1 MPGFF
6 QSGDFKGRG
15 IFIPRLTILQM
26 KLTIHGAARQVTGSM
41 HLLQVGRYKI
51 LIDCG
56 LDYERDRSTMDN
68 ENFPFRPEEID
79 VLVLTHAH
87 IDHSG
92 NIPTLVRL
100 GFQGQVLC
108 TPPTADLTEL
118 LLLDSVSI
126 FMNKANKSRRRS
138 RGRSHNDA
146 QPLYLQKHV
155 MEAMDR
161 FVTIGFNKPFRIN
174 GDIEL
179 TFVPVGHLLGAA
191 AAVLKINDNGVE
203 KSIAF
208 TGDIGRKNYPVLD
221 DPQALP
227 PVDYLVTESTYGG
240 RLHTKGKTVEE
251 ALVEVIDKCCVQEQ
265 GRLIIPAFSI
275 GRTQSL
281 VYSLNK
287 IFSSGLLPP
296 VKVFVDSPMA
306 SMATRIF
313 RKYHDL
319 VNDEAKD
326 FYRAQGDEFE
336 FDNLTYVETLKD
348 SRQISN
354 YFEPC
359 IIISSAGMLEGGRI
373 QDHLYYNIQNY
384 YCTILFI
391 GYCAKGTLGHRLLR
405 GDSIVHIKDRDL
417 AVYATIKQTDVLSA
431 HGDHNDLM
439 GVIRGQDKA
448 KLKSVFLVHGE
459 TVSMEALAQSA
470 EEEGYQVVIPEKSL
484 GYVL

>member
-1 MPGFF
+1 
-6 QSGDFKGRG
+6 
-15 IFIPRLTILQM
+15 M

-41 HLLQVGRYKI
+41 HLLQVGQYKI

-56 LDYERDRSTMDN
+56 LDYEKDRSIQSN
-68 ENFPFRPEEID
+68 EDFPFDPQDID
-79 VLVLTHAH
+79 VVVLTHAH

-92 NIPTLVRL
+92 NLPTLVRL
-100 GFQGQVLC
+100 GFNGQILS

-118 LLLDSVSI
+118 LLLDSVNI
-126 FMNKANKSRRRS
+126 FMHKAHKGRKHG
-138 RGRSHNDA
+138 RGKFNTGA

-155 MEAMDR
+155 MDTMER
-161 FVTIGFNKPFRIN
+161 FVTIAFNRPFRIT

-179 TFVPVGHLLGAA
+179 TFIPVGHLLGAA
-191 AAVLKINDNGVE
+191 AAVFKIKDEGME

-208 TGDIGRKNYPVLD
+208 TGDIGRKNYPVLE
-221 DPQALP
+221 DPQNLP

-240 RLHTKGKTVEE
+240 RQHTKDKTVEQ
-251 ALVEVIDKCCVQEQ
+251 ALVEVIDKCCVKEQ

-287 IFSSGLLPP
+287 IFSAGLLPP

-306 SMATRIF
+306 SMATGIF
-313 RKYHDL
+313 RKYHEL
-319 VNDEAKD
+319 VNKEAQE
-326 FYRAQGDEFE
+326 FYRMQGDEFE

-354 YFEPC
+354 YYEPC

-373 QDHLYYNIQNY
+373 QDHLFYNIQNY

-431 HGDHNDLM
+431 HGDHDDLM
-439 GVIRGQDKA
+439 NTVRQQDKA
-448 KLKSVFLVHGE
+448 KLKDVFLVHGE
-459 TVSMEALAQSA
+459 AGSMQALADSLT
-470 EEEGYQVVIPEKSL
+470 EEGYPVVIPEKGVS
-484 GYVL
+484 YII